1 MVEGAEHS
9 RICTVTSGQDLTV
22 FDCLA
27 VAVSERDKHNVNL
40 ELHKEISVKLK
51 NLTSLIVACWLV
63 LVLGASS
70 PVWGQQ
76 AAGSITG
83 TVSDPSGSA
92 IPNATITVRDTDRGT
107 TWITKS
113 GSAGIYEFP
122 VVSTGTLVVTAEAPG
137 FNKESRNSFVLS
149 VNQVARIDFKMRV
162 GDVSATVNVVDA
174 PPLLQTSSTEVG
186 SVIDANAVASLPLAT
201 RDTNELVLLVP
212 GVVSPN
218 IFAFQSTQNTF
229 GTGRGYVNGARE
241 QDNNSTLDGMDIN
254 QPDNNDVAYVPSPDA
269 IENFN
274 VITSNAPADYGNYI
288 GGVIVE
294 TTKSG
299 TNHFHGTLY
308 EYIRNT
314 DLEANSWQDKA
325 NGSLLIQ
332 NSAGAYVPSTVLPRP
347 TLQWNNFGAAVGGP
361 IVRNKLFFFA
371 DETTEINNTPR
382 TAQTNSTIP
391 TPFLGGDFSSLC
403 TSQGATFVAG
413 VCSNPA
419 LQLYSPTY
427 LTGPNA
433 GQVAP
438 VGSRQAFANNQ
449 VPLSS
454 TVAAAMVASQ
464 PFTQQFENQVYYT
477 SGYVHSFQGDLKID
491 WQASPKDHIMG
502 RYSQSYT
509 ISTITNGADVL
520 SPNLTRTYPLKN
532 FVANYVRT
540 ISPSLVNEVRAGMQI
555 FPANDQAYTNSTS
568 ANYPQEFGLP
578 GVQESI
584 LPQMTFGYG
593 QVGNADNVEVFHDTT
608 IEAEDS
614 ITWTRGKHSV
624 HAGFE
629 LYHYIMNDIYSG
641 GNGSAGQFAFTGQYT
656 GNGNVPGTTTTIAG
670 NPFADFLL
678 GLPQTVLQGAPFHF
692 DLRNSLYAGFV
703 QDNWNPTRNLTLNLG
718 VRYELTT
725 ARGDKDA
732 GENVNFKL
740 DSGTPE
746 IGTNYNTYKGIDNLQ
761 PRIGFAWQPG
771 WVPRMVI
778 RGAYDISTYMEGN
791 GVGNMAIVNPPNT
804 LLHTEINQT
813 GAALNYPVTTLDQ
826 GYSAFSAVCT
836 PAQLVALAPN
846 CLSGIT
852 THSTNPNLQPAVD
865 QQFSLA
871 VQQQFGG
878 NFTFNLGYV
887 GNKDDHMSDIYIYN
901 QKEINSV
908 GAVVPGPFL
917 QDTVNAGSQSRY
929 NASDGI
935 SRYSAL
941 EATLAQKNFHGLDY
955 QFSYTWSKCLAN
967 SLGYF
972 GSYGDEEGAGE
983 SQTSGTQQFFQ
994 NAYNPK
1000 GDYGRCTI
1008 DLAQS
1013 FTGYAIYDLPFGRG
1027 KTFGGHVNTA
1037 VNEVIGGWK
1046 TAVDTIFHSGFG
1058 ITPFAGAASFSDE
1071 NPLSAS
1077 TLTGSFEARPNCVSG
1092 VKSSQP
1098 MQTVQIGGSI
1108 GRTNLNP
1115 ASVSEVADV
1124 ADGGTFGNCQTGA
1137 LRGPGLKT
1145 ANLTLTKQFPI
1156 TQQANVA
1163 FSAQF
1168 INLTNTP
1175 IFSVPAAYGSPYS
1188 SCYACNAVRTTGPQG
1203 GLSGTVGAFGLVD
1216 GSNPGRQIEFSLR
1229 VNY

>member
-1 MVEGAEHS
+1 MS
-9 RICTVTSGQDLTV
+9 REFV
-22 FDCLA
+22 
-27 VAVSERDKHNVNL
+27 
-40 ELHKEISVKLK
+40 LHKEIPVKLK
-51 NLTSLIVACWLV
+51 KLSSLMVMLTIC
-63 LVLGASS
+63 LGTFVVGTSS
-70 PVWGQQ
+70 PAWAQQ

-83 TVSDPSGSA
+83 TVVDPSGGA
-92 IPNATITVRDTDRGT
+92 IPDAVVTVRDVDRGT
-107 TWITKS
+107 TWTTKT

-122 VVSTGTLVVTAEAPG
+122 QVTVGTVVVSADAQG
-137 FNKESRNSFVLS
+137 FSNEVRNSFALS
-149 VNQVARIDFKMRV
+149 VNQVARIDFTMHV
-162 GDVSATVNVVDA
+162 GQVNATVNVTAA

-186 SVIDANAVASLPLAT
+186 TVIDANAVGSLPLAT

-218 IFAFQSTQNTF
+218 IFAFQSSQNTF

-299 TNHFHGTLY
+299 TNRFHGTLY

-419 LQLYSPTY
+419 LQLYSPTV
-427 LTGPNA
+427 LTGENA

-438 VGSRQAFANNQ
+438 AGSRQPFPNNQ

-454 TVAAAMVASQ
+454 KVAAAMVASQ
-464 PFTQQFENQVYYT
+464 PFTQQFENQIYYT
-477 SGYVHSFQGDLKID
+477 SGYVHSYQGDLKID

-509 ISTITNGADVL
+509 ISTTTNGTNVL

-532 FVANYVRT
+532 FVANYVRA

-555 FPANDQAYTNSTS
+555 FPANDQEYTNSTS

-593 QVGNADNVEVFHDTT
+593 QVGNSDNVEVFHDTT

-641 GNGSAGQFAFTGQYT
+641 GNGAAGQFAFNGQYT
-656 GNGNVPGTTTTIAG
+656 GNNGIGNA
-670 NPFADFLL
+670 FADFLL

-732 GENVNFKL
+732 TENVNFQK
-740 DSGTPE
+740 DSGAPE
-746 IGTNYNTYKGIDNLQ
+746 IGTNYNTYKGIDNVQ
-761 PRIGFAWQPG
+761 PRVGFAWQPF
-771 WVPRMVI
+771 PRFVV

-791 GVGNMAIVNPPNT
+791 GVSNMAVANPPNT
-804 LLHTEINQT
+804 LLHTETNLT
-813 GAALNYPVTTLDQ
+813 GAALNYPVTTLDE
-826 GYSAFSAVCT
+826 GYTTFSAACT

-846 CLSGIT
+846 CLSGVQIHAT
-852 THSTNPNLQPAVD
+852 DPNLQPAVD

-917 QDTVNAGSQSRY
+917 QDTVNAGSQSRF

-935 SRYSAL
+935 SRYNAL

-972 GSYGDEEGAGE
+972 GSFGDEETAGE
-983 SQTSGTQQFFQ
+983 SQTEGTQNFFQ
-994 NAYNPK
+994 NAYNPR

-1013 FTGYAIYDLPFGRG
+1013 FTGYAVYDLPFGRG
-1027 KTFGGHVNTA
+1027 KMFGSHISRP
-1037 VNEVIGGWK
+1037 VNEVVGGWK
-1046 TAVDTIFHSGFG
+1046 TAVDTTFHSGFG
-1058 ITPFAGAASFSDE
+1058 ITPFAGPASFSDE

-1092 VKSSQP
+1092 IKSSQP

-1124 ADGGTFGNCQTGA
+1124 SAGGTFGNCQTGA

-1156 TQQANVA
+1156 TEQLNVA

-1188 SCYACNAVRTTGPQG
+1188 SCGACNAVRTTGPLG
-1203 GLSGTVGAFGLVD
+1203 GLGGTVGSFGLVD